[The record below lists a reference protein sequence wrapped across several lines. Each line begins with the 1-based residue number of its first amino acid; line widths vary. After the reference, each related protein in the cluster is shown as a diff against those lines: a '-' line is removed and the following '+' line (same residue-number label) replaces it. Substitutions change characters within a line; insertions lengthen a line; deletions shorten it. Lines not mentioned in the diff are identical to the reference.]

1 MTSCARFSPS
11 DLPDGTKP
19 RMYFLDSSYFRDH
32 GANRT
37 LPSPAEVLA
46 RSLINQRPSNPPPV
60 KFEELNLIVKF
71 GPTIS
76 TSEALCLWAIR
87 KFLYGQVPVPE
98 VYGWDSDGRHVFIYM
113 QLIHGVTL
121 FERYD
126 SLSSDDKRAICQ
138 DLRRIM
144 SQLRAIRQSPSN
156 QVIGSITHGPLQ
168 DRILDSHPGTGPFP
182 IVREF
187 HDHLS
192 WLWRRIALEPEKV
205 TDPWRK
211 SLPDDGPIV
220 FTHSDLHR
228 KNIIITSTTPARILS
243 IVDWEQAGW
252 YPDYW
257 EYCKATYSV
266 GDWEDWRCGGWIDSF
281 LTPHP
286 QSKEAWDFTCNSI
299 GGF

>member
-121 FERYD
+121 FEQYD

-156 QVIGSITHGPLQ
+156 QVIGTFRYLCVYRTASY
-168 DRILDSHPGTGPFP
+168 
-182 IVREF
+182 
-187 HDHLS
+187 
-192 WLWRRIALEPEKV
+192 AC
-205 TDPWRK
+205 
-211 SLPDDGPIV
+211 
-220 FTHSDLHR
+220 
-228 KNIIITSTTPARILS
+228 A
-243 IVDWEQAGW
+243 
-252 YPDYW
+252 
-257 EYCKATYSV
+257 
-266 GDWEDWRCGGWIDSF
+266 
-281 LTPHP
+281 
-286 QSKEAWDFTCNSI
+286 
-299 GGF
+299 